1 MRNRRVV
8 AYGLLVALALV
19 LLAVAIVGDRVSGGA
34 TQEATTDSS
43 PYLSWWR
50 RLMPNATSNDAQ
62 AVAEQQ
68 QTPLGDDEVDV
79 CGVGR
84 RKLVAHMP
92 PPDLF
97 DHGRRA
103 VLARLD
109 KYSRSAVERD
119 RVLALTFRSRVLGVQ
134 AYSEVAAAHT
144 RSTGQECYV
153 DARCTS
159 AASAAEERASA
170 ADRQALIRSAQSTRD
185 PTVYALAF
193 LTCAGPYASRLI
205 PECATVSAARW
216 SQLDPANGAP
226 WYYIAQDAAETKDRA
241 ARDEAL
247 HRIASA
253 PYVDFGHGPILRLAG
268 ALEAEA
274 KTDAQW
280 LARFESTMGVWAA
293 LPLPNYSVFLQAC
306 GGRDEAQDA
315 NRRQLCHRVADAL
328 VERDPTLIGLMIGVT
343 AGERSGWPPERVA
356 RFRDEKDAISVTYE
370 KRAVSAKPLFSCAWV
385 SEMRA
390 LARQQ
395 IELGE
400 LGAARAW
407 MKESGRSASEWATE
421 RRQRVQAAK
430 K

>member
-1 MRNRRVV
+1 MPD
-8 AYGLLVALALV
+8 
-19 LLAVAIVGDRVSGGA
+19 AI
-34 TQEATTDSS
+34 
-43 PYLSWWR
+43 
-50 RLMPNATSNDAQ
+50 SNDAQ

-68 QTPLGDDEVDV
+68 QTPLADDEVDV

-109 KYSRSAVERD
+109 EYSRSAVERD

-253 PYVDFGHGPILRLAG
+253 PYIDFGHSPILRLAG

-280 LARFESTMGVWAA
+280 FARFESTMGVWAA

-315 NRRQLCHRVADAL
+315 NRRQLC
-328 VERDPTLIGLMIGVT
+328 VT

-407 MKESGRSASEWATE
+407 IKESGRSASDWATE